1 MNVLAKNNRC
11 QISNTDFPIDI
22 HRSEHTKKGTVIPAH
37 WHENFE
43 LLYFETGQA
52 IVNCNAKPLSVKAG
66 DLIIINSNDL
76 HSCDNSST
84 KLIYYVIEFNLS
96 FLHSKEIDLCQTK
109 YMIPLL
115 QNRIL
120 FQNQPLPQYSLFNE
134 IEQLILEST
143 TKEIGYELSI
153 KSCVYQILALLLRY
167 HTKQTISPSAKK
179 RQQENLDR
187 LRPIL
192 HHLDTY
198 YTEEFT
204 LAELAAKANMSAGYF
219 CRIFKNLTG
228 KTPFE
233 YINHLRLHEASRL
246 LAEGHLNITEIALRV
261 GFSDSNYFSRQF
273 KKYKNCPPSK
283 MLK

>member
-1 MNVLAKNNRC
+1 MNLLPQNSRC
-11 QISNTDFPIDI
+11 QISNADFPIDI
-22 HRSEHTKKGTVIPAH
+22 HRSKYTKKGTVIPAH

-43 LLYFETGQA
+43 LLYFEAGQA
-52 IVNCNAKPLSVKAG
+52 VVNCNSKPLAVKAG

-76 HSCDNSST
+76 HSCDNYAT

-120 FQNQPLPQYSLFNE
+120 FQNQVAPQSSLLAE
-134 IEQLILEST
+134 IEKLILEST

-179 RQQENLDR
+179 
-187 LRPIL
+187 
-192 HHLDTY
+192 
-198 YTEEFT
+198 
-204 LAELAAKANMSAGYF
+204 G
-219 CRIFKNLTG
+219 
-228 KTPFE
+228 
-233 YINHLRLHEASRL
+233 
-246 LAEGHLNITEIALRV
+246 
-261 GFSDSNYFSRQF
+261 SNKISIVSSQ
-273 KKYKNCPPSK
+273 S
-283 MLK
+283 